1 MCKWRGKYSA
11 TAQLLKGGGE
21 MKNLNRYGYVFIA
34 PFWIIFLV
42 FSIYPVLLT
51 FYYSFTNYSG
61 SGEAQVVGLANYKRL
76 LTDTYFVEAFFNT
89 WKIWGVNF
97 ALQIGLALILAMIF
111 SDMRMKLKGL
121 AFFRSI
127 FYLPNLITIS
137 SVALLFGI
145 LLDWQH
151 GSLNMMLLKLGI
163 ISDPINWLNE
173 PTTAQLS
180 VSLILTWMWFGHSFI
195 VVMAGVSGISKD
207 YYEAALI
214 DGANRWQT
222 FSKITIPLLK
232 PILLYIMI
240 TSLIGGLQLFDLPM
254 LLTDGIGSP
263 DGSLNTM
270 VLYLYNQAFKYN
282 NYGYAAAVAYGLFV
296 ITLIFSAFIFKGMYG
311 KERKQPRQ
319 V

>member
-1 MCKWRGKYSA
+1 
-11 TAQLLKGGGE
+11 
-21 MKNLNRYGYVFIA
+21 MKKVDRYGYLFIA
-34 PFWIIFLV
+34 PFWIIFLI
-42 FSIYPVLLT
+42 FSIYPVALT

-61 SGEAQVVGLANYKRL
+61 SGTAEVVGLANYTRL
-76 LTDTYFVEAFFNT
+76 LTDSYFVEAFFNT
-89 WKIWGVNF
+89 WKIWGINF
-97 ALQIGLALILAMIF
+97 ALQIGLALVLALIF

-151 GSLNMMLLKLGI
+151 GSLNMILLNIGL
-163 ISDPINWLNE
+163 ISEPINWLNE
-173 PTTAQLS
+173 PATAQLS

-222 FSKITIPLLK
+222 FTKITVPLLK

-270 VLYLYNQAFKYN
+270 VLYLYNQAFKFN
-282 NYGYAAAVAYGLFV
+282 NYGYASAVAYGLFV
-296 ITLIFSAFIFKGMYG
+296 ITLIFSAIVFKGMYG
-311 KERKQPRQ
+311 NERKQARK

>member
-1 MCKWRGKYSA
+1 
-11 TAQLLKGGGE
+11 
-21 MKNLNRYGYVFIA
+21 MKKVDRYGYLFIA
-34 PFWIIFLV
+34 PFWIIFLI
-42 FSIYPVLLT
+42 FSIYPVALT
-51 FYYSFTNYSG
+51 FYYSFTNYTG
-61 SGEAQVVGLANYKRL
+61 SGTAEVVGLANYTRL
-76 LTDTYFVEAFFNT
+76 LTDSYFVEAFFNT
-89 WKIWGVNF
+89 WKIWGINF
-97 ALQIGLALILAMIF
+97 VLQIGLALVLALIF
-111 SDMRMKLKGL
+111 SDMRMKLRGL

-151 GSLNMMLLKLGI
+151 GSLNMILLNIGL
-163 ISDPINWLNE
+163 ISEPINWLNE
-173 PTTAQLS
+173 PATAQLS

-222 FSKITIPLLK
+222 FTKITIPLLK

-270 VLYLYNQAFKYN
+270 VLYLYNQAFKFN
-282 NYGYAAAVAYGLFV
+282 NYGYASAVAYGLFV
-296 ITLIFSAFIFKGMYG
+296 ITLIFSAIVFKGMYG
-311 KERKQPRQ
+311 NERKQARK

>member
-1 MCKWRGKYSA
+1 
-11 TAQLLKGGGE
+11 
-21 MKNLNRYGYVFIA
+21 MKKVDRFGYLFIA
-34 PFWIIFLV
+34 PFWIIFLI
-42 FSIYPVLLT
+42 FSIYPVALT

-61 SGEAQVVGLANYKRL
+61 SGTAEVIGLANYTRL
-76 LTDTYFVEAFFNT
+76 LTDSYFVEAFINT
-89 WKIWGVNF
+89 WKIWGINF
-97 ALQIGLALILAMIF
+97 VLQIGLALVLALIF
-111 SDMRMKLKGL
+111 SDMRMKLRGL

-151 GSLNMMLLKLGI
+151 GSLNMILLNIGL
-163 ISDPINWLNE
+163 ISEPINWLNE
-173 PTTAQLS
+173 PATAQLS

-222 FSKITIPLLK
+222 FTRITIPLLK

-270 VLYLYNQAFKYN
+270 VLYLYNQAFKFN
-282 NYGYAAAVAYGLFV
+282 NYGYASAVAYGLFV
-296 ITLIFSAFIFKGMYG
+296 ITLIFSAIVFKGMYG
-311 KERKQPRQ
+311 NERKQARK

>member
-1 MCKWRGKYSA
+1 MSPPLKIEKEGRGMNKV
-11 TAQLLKGGGE
+11 
-21 MKNLNRYGYVFIA
+21 NRYGYLFIA
-34 PFWIIFLV
+34 PFWIVFLI
-42 FSIYPVLLT
+42 FSIYPVGLT
-51 FYYSFTNYSG
+51 FYYSFTNYTG
-61 SGEAQVVGLANYKRL
+61 SGTPDVVGLTNYTRL
-76 LTDTYFVEAFFNT
+76 FTDQYFVEAFFNT

-97 ALQIGLALILAMIF
+97 VLQIGIALLLAAIF
-111 SDMRMKLKGL
+111 SDMRVKMKGL

-151 GSLNMMLLKLGI
+151 GSLNMVLMSLGI
-163 ISDPINWLNE
+163 ISEPINWLNN

-195 VVMAGVSGISKD
+195 VVMAGVSGISRD

-222 FSKITIPLLK
+222 FTKITLPLLK

-254 LLTDGIGSP
+254 LLTDGVGSP
-263 DGSLNTM
+263 DGALNTM

-282 NYGYAAAVAYGLFV
+282 NYGYASAVAYGLFI
-296 ITLIFSAFIFKGMYG
+296 ITVIFSIFVFKGMYG
-311 KERKQPRQ
+311 SQNKKEKQ

>member
-1 MCKWRGKYSA
+1 VSPALKIEKEGRGMNKV
-11 TAQLLKGGGE
+11 
-21 MKNLNRYGYVFIA
+21 NRYGYLFIA
-34 PFWIIFLV
+34 PFWIVFLI
-42 FSIYPVLLT
+42 FSIYPVGLT
-51 FYYSFTNYSG
+51 FYYSFTNYTG
-61 SGEAQVVGLANYKRL
+61 SGTPDVVGLTNYTRL
-76 LTDTYFVEAFFNT
+76 FTDQYFVEAFFNT

-97 ALQIGLALILAMIF
+97 VLQIGIALLLAAIF
-111 SDMRMKLKGL
+111 SDMRVKMKGL

-151 GSLNMMLLKLGI
+151 GSLNMVLMSLGI
-163 ISDPINWLNE
+163 ISEPINWLNN

-195 VVMAGVSGISKD
+195 VVMAGVSGISRD

-222 FSKITIPLLK
+222 FTKITLPLLK

-254 LLTDGIGSP
+254 LLTDGVGSP
-263 DGSLNTM
+263 DGALNTM

-282 NYGYAAAVAYGLFV
+282 NYGYASAVAYGLFI
-296 ITLIFSAFIFKGMYG
+296 ITVIFSIFVFKGMYG
-311 KERKQPRQ
+311 NQNKKEKQ

>member
-1 MCKWRGKYSA
+1 
-11 TAQLLKGGGE
+11 

-61 SGEAQVVGLANYKRL
+61 SGEAEVVGLANYKRL

>member
-1 MCKWRGKYSA
+1 
-11 TAQLLKGGGE
+11 
-21 MKNLNRYGYVFIA
+21 MKKVDRYGYLFIA
-34 PFWIIFLV
+34 PFWIIFLI
-42 FSIYPVLLT
+42 FSIYPVALT

-61 SGEAQVVGLANYKRL
+61 SGTAEVIGLANYTRL
-76 LTDTYFVEAFFNT
+76 LTDSYFVEAFFNT
-89 WKIWGVNF
+89 WKIWGINF
-97 ALQIGLALILAMIF
+97 VLQIGLALVLALIF

-151 GSLNMMLLKLGI
+151 GSLNMILLNIGL
-163 ISDPINWLNE
+163 ISEPINWLNE
-173 PTTAQLS
+173 PATAQLS

-222 FSKITIPLLK
+222 FTKITIPLLK

-270 VLYLYNQAFKYN
+270 VLYLYNQAFKFN
-282 NYGYAAAVAYGLFV
+282 NYGYASAVAYGLFV
-296 ITLIFSAFIFKGMYG
+296 ITLIFSAIVFKGMYG
-311 KERKQPRQ
+311 NERKQARK

>member
-1 MCKWRGKYSA
+1 
-11 TAQLLKGGGE
+11 

-151 GSLNMMLLKLGI
+151 GSLNMMLMKLGI

>member
-1 MCKWRGKYSA
+1 
-11 TAQLLKGGGE
+11 
-21 MKNLNRYGYVFIA
+21 MKKVDRFGYLFIA
-34 PFWIIFLV
+34 PFWIIFLI
-42 FSIYPVLLT
+42 FSIYPVALT

-61 SGEAQVVGLANYKRL
+61 SGTAEVIGLANYTRL
-76 LTDTYFVEAFFNT
+76 LTDSYFVEAFFNT
-89 WKIWGVNF
+89 WKIWGINF
-97 ALQIGLALILAMIF
+97 ALQIGLALVLALIF
-111 SDMRMKLKGL
+111 SDMRMKLRGL

-151 GSLNMMLLKLGI
+151 GSLNMLLLNIGL
-163 ISDPINWLNE
+163 ISEPINWLNE
-173 PTTAQLS
+173 PATAQLS

-222 FSKITIPLLK
+222 FTKITIPLLK

-270 VLYLYNQAFKYN
+270 VLYLYNQAFKFN
-282 NYGYAAAVAYGLFV
+282 NYGYASAVAYGLFV
-296 ITLIFSAFIFKGMYG
+296 ITLIFSAIVFKGMYG
-311 KERKQPRQ
+311 NERKQARK

>member
-1 MCKWRGKYSA
+1 MNKV
-11 TAQLLKGGGE
+11 
-21 MKNLNRYGYVFIA
+21 NRYGYLFIA
-34 PFWIIFLV
+34 PFWIVFLI
-42 FSIYPVLLT
+42 FSIYPVGLT
-51 FYYSFTNYSG
+51 FYYSFTNYTG
-61 SGEAQVVGLANYKRL
+61 SGTPDVVGLTNYTRL
-76 LTDTYFVEAFFNT
+76 FTDQYFVEAFFNT

-97 ALQIGLALILAMIF
+97 VLQIGIALLLAAIF
-111 SDMRMKLKGL
+111 SDMRVKMKGL

-127 FYLPNLITIS
+127 FHLPNLITIS

-151 GSLNMMLLKLGI
+151 GSLNMVLMSLGI
-163 ISDPINWLNE
+163 ISEPINWLNN

-195 VVMAGVSGISKD
+195 VVMAGVSGISRD

-222 FSKITIPLLK
+222 FTKITLPLLK

-254 LLTDGIGSP
+254 LLTDGVGSP
-263 DGSLNTM
+263 DGALNTM

-282 NYGYAAAVAYGLFV
+282 NYGYASAVAYGLFI
-296 ITLIFSAFIFKGMYG
+296 ITVIFSIFVFKGMYG
-311 KERKQPRQ
+311 SQNKKEKQ

>member
-1 MCKWRGKYSA
+1 VAGNISSPLA
-11 TAQLLKGGGE
+11 NLLKGGGE
-21 MKNLNRYGYVFIA
+21 MKNLNRYGYFFIA
-34 PFWIIFLV
+34 PFWLVFLV
-42 FSIYPVLLT
+42 FSIYPVALT
-51 FYYSFTNYSG
+51 FYYSFTNYTG
-61 SGEAQVVGLANYKRL
+61 SGEAQLVGLANYKRL

-97 ALQIGLALILAMIF
+97 VLQMGLALILAMIF
-111 SDMRMKLKGL
+111 SDMRVKLKGI
-121 AFFRSI
+121 AFFRAI

-151 GSLNMMLLKLGI
+151 GSLNMMLMKLGI

-173 PTTAQLS
+173 PTSAQLS
-180 VSLILTWMWFGHSFI
+180 ISLILTWMWFGHSFI

>member
-1 MCKWRGKYSA
+1 
-11 TAQLLKGGGE
+11 

>member
-1 MCKWRGKYSA
+1 
-11 TAQLLKGGGE
+11 
-21 MKNLNRYGYVFIA
+21 MKNLNRYGYFFIA
-34 PFWIIFLV
+34 PFWLVFLV
-42 FSIYPVLLT
+42 FSIYPVALT
-51 FYYSFTNYSG
+51 FYYSFTNYTG
-61 SGEAQVVGLANYKRL
+61 SGEAQLVGLANYKRL

-97 ALQIGLALILAMIF
+97 ALQMGLALILAMIF
-111 SDMRMKLKGL
+111 SDMRVKLKGI
-121 AFFRSI
+121 AFFRAI

-151 GSLNMMLLKLGI
+151 GSLNMMLMKLGI

-173 PTTAQLS
+173 PTSAQLS

>member
-1 MCKWRGKYSA
+1 
-11 TAQLLKGGGE
+11 
-21 MKNLNRYGYVFIA
+21 MKKVDRYGYLFIA
-34 PFWIIFLV
+34 PFWIIFLI
-42 FSIYPVLLT
+42 FSIYPVALT

-61 SGEAQVVGLANYKRL
+61 SGTAEVVGLANYTRL
-76 LTDTYFVEAFFNT
+76 LTDSYFVEAFFNT
-89 WKIWGVNF
+89 WKIWGINF
-97 ALQIGLALILAMIF
+97 ALQIGLALVLALIF
-111 SDMRMKLKGL
+111 SDMRMKLRGL

-151 GSLNMMLLKLGI
+151 GSLNMILLNIGL
-163 ISDPINWLNE
+163 ISEPINWLNE
-173 PTTAQLS
+173 PATAQLS

-222 FSKITIPLLK
+222 FTKITIPLLK

-270 VLYLYNQAFKYN
+270 VLYLYNQAFKFN
-282 NYGYAAAVAYGLFV
+282 NYGYASAVAYGLFV
-296 ITLIFSAFIFKGMYG
+296 ITLIFSAIVFKGMYG
-311 KERKQPRQ
+311 NERKQARK

>member
-1 MCKWRGKYSA
+1 MAGNISSPLAY
-11 TAQLLKGGGE
+11 LLKGGGE
-21 MKNLNRYGYVFIA
+21 MKNLNRYGYFFIA
-34 PFWIIFLV
+34 PFWLVFLV
-42 FSIYPVLLT
+42 FSIYPVALT
-51 FYYSFTNYSG
+51 FYYSFTNYTG
-61 SGEAQVVGLANYKRL
+61 SGEAQLVGLANYKRL

-97 ALQIGLALILAMIF
+97 ALQMGLALILAMIF
-111 SDMRMKLKGL
+111 SDMRIKLKGI

-151 GSLNMMLLKLGI
+151 GSLNMMLMKLGI

-173 PTTAQLS
+173 PTSAQLS

>member
-1 MCKWRGKYSA
+1 MCKWQGKCSA

>member
-1 MCKWRGKYSA
+1 
-11 TAQLLKGGGE
+11 
-21 MKNLNRYGYVFIA
+21 MKNLNRYGYFFIA
-34 PFWIIFLV
+34 PFWLVFLV
-42 FSIYPVLLT
+42 FSIYPVALT
-51 FYYSFTNYSG
+51 FYYSFTNYTG
-61 SGEAQVVGLANYKRL
+61 SGTAEVVGLANYTRL
-76 LTDTYFVEAFFNT
+76 LTDSFFVQAFVNT
-89 WKIWGVNF
+89 LKIWGINF
-97 ALQIGLALILAMIF
+97 ALQMGLALILAAIF
-111 SDMRMKLKGL
+111 SDMRLKMKGQS
-121 AFFRSI
+121 FFRAI
-127 FYLPNLITIS
+127 FYLPNLITVS

-151 GSLNMMLLKLGI
+151 GSLNVVLMNLGL

-173 PTTAQLS
+173 PATAQIS

-195 VVMAGVSGISKD
+195 VIMAGISGISTD
-207 YYEAALI
+207 YFEAALI

-222 FSKITIPLLK
+222 LVSITLPLLK

-254 LLTDGIGSP
+254 LITDGIGSP

-282 NYGYAAAVAYGLFV
+282 NYGYASAVAYGLFI
-296 ITLIFSAFIFKGMYG
+296 ITVIFSAVVFRSMYSS
-311 KERKQPRQ
+311 ERKQARQ

>member
-1 MCKWRGKYSA
+1 
-11 TAQLLKGGGE
+11 
-21 MKNLNRYGYVFIA
+21 MKNVNKYGYFFIA
-34 PFWIIFLV
+34 PFWIIFLI
-42 FSIYPVLLT
+42 FSIYPVALT
-51 FYYSFTNYSG
+51 FYYSFTNYTG
-61 SGEAQVVGLANYKRL
+61 SGVAEVVGIANYKRL
-76 LTDTYFVEAFFNT
+76 FTDTYFVEAFFNT

-97 ALQIGLALILAMIF
+97 ILQIGLALILALIF
-111 SDMRMKLKGL
+111 SDMRMKMRGL

-151 GSLNMMLLKLGI
+151 GSLNMILLKIGL
-163 ISDPINWLNE
+163 ISEPINWLNE
-173 PTTAQLS
+173 PATAQLS

-222 FSKITIPLLK
+222 FTKITLPLLK

-282 NYGYAAAVAYGLFV
+282 NYGYASAVAYGLFV
-296 ITLIFSAFIFKGMYG
+296 ITLIFSAVVFKGMYG
-311 KERKQPRQ
+311 KERKQARQ

>member
-1 MCKWRGKYSA
+1 MAGECSA

>member
-1 MCKWRGKYSA
+1 
-11 TAQLLKGGGE
+11 
-21 MKNLNRYGYVFIA
+21 MKKVDRYGYLFIA
-34 PFWIIFLV
+34 PFWIIFLI
-42 FSIYPVLLT
+42 FSIYPVALT

-61 SGEAQVVGLANYKRL
+61 SGTAEVVGLANYTRL
-76 LTDTYFVEAFFNT
+76 LTDSYFVEAFFNT

-97 ALQIGLALILAMIF
+97 ALQIGLALILALIF

-151 GSLNMMLLKLGI
+151 GSLNMILLNIGL
-163 ISDPINWLNE
+163 ISEPINWLNE
-173 PTTAQLS
+173 PATAQLS

-222 FSKITIPLLK
+222 FTKITIPLLK

-270 VLYLYNQAFKYN
+270 VLYLYNQAFKFN
-282 NYGYAAAVAYGLFV
+282 NYGYASAVAYGLFV
-296 ITLIFSAFIFKGMYG
+296 ITLIFSAIVFKGMYG
-311 KERKQPRQ
+311 NERKQARK

>member
-1 MCKWRGKYSA
+1 
-11 TAQLLKGGGE
+11 
-21 MKNLNRYGYVFIA
+21 MKKLDRYGYVFIA
-34 PFWIIFLV
+34 PFWIIFLI
-42 FSIYPVLLT
+42 FSIYPVALT
-51 FYYSFTNYSG
+51 FYYSFTNYTG
-61 SGEAQVVGLANYKRL
+61 SGVAEVVGLANYTRL
-76 LTDTYFVEAFFNT
+76 LTDSYFLEAFVNT

-97 ALQIGLALILAMIF
+97 VLQIGLALLLAMIF
-111 SDMRMKLKGL
+111 SDMRIKLKGL
-121 AFFRSI
+121 SFFRSA
-127 FYLPNLITIS
+127 FFLPNLITIS

-151 GSLNMMLLKLGI
+151 GSLNMMLLKLGL
-163 ISDPINWLNE
+163 ISEPINWLNE

-195 VVMAGVSGISKD
+195 VVMAGVSGISRD

-222 FSKITIPLLK
+222 FISITLPLLK

-254 LLTDGIGSP
+254 LLTDGVGSP

-282 NYGYAAAVAYGLFV
+282 NYGYASAVAYGLFV
-296 ITLIFSAFIFKGMYG
+296 ITLLFSAIVFKGMF
-311 KERKQPRQ
+311 KNERRKPGQ

>member
-1 MCKWRGKYSA
+1 
-11 TAQLLKGGGE
+11 
-21 MKNLNRYGYVFIA
+21 MKKVDRFGYLFIA
-34 PFWIIFLV
+34 PFWIIFLI
-42 FSIYPVLLT
+42 FSIYPVALT

-61 SGEAQVVGLANYKRL
+61 SGTAEVIGLANYTRL
-76 LTDTYFVEAFFNT
+76 LTDSYFVEAFFNT
-89 WKIWGVNF
+89 WKIWGINF
-97 ALQIGLALILAMIF
+97 ALQIGLALVLALIF
-111 SDMRMKLKGL
+111 SDMRMKLRGL

-151 GSLNMMLLKLGI
+151 GSLNMILLNIGL
-163 ISDPINWLNE
+163 ISEPINWLNE
-173 PTTAQLS
+173 PATAQLS

-222 FSKITIPLLK
+222 FTKITIPLLK

-270 VLYLYNQAFKYN
+270 VLYLYNQAFKFN
-282 NYGYAAAVAYGLFV
+282 NYGYASAVAYGLFV
-296 ITLIFSAFIFKGMYG
+296 ITLIFSAIVFKGMYG
-311 KERKQPRQ
+311 NERKQARK

>member
-1 MCKWRGKYSA
+1 
-11 TAQLLKGGGE
+11 
-21 MKNLNRYGYVFIA
+21 MKNVNRFGYLFIA
-34 PFWIIFLV
+34 PFWIIFLI
-42 FSIYPVLLT
+42 FSIYPVALT

-61 SGEAQVVGLANYKRL
+61 SGPAEVVGLANYKRL
-76 LTDTYFVEAFFNT
+76 LTDSYFVEAFFNT
-89 WKIWGVNF
+89 WKIWGINF
-97 ALQIGLALILAMIF
+97 ALQIGLALVLALIF
-111 SDMRMKLKGL
+111 SDMRIKMRGL

-151 GSLNMMLLKLGI
+151 GSLNMILLKIGL
-163 ISDPINWLNE
+163 ISEPINWLNE
-173 PTTAQLS
+173 PATAQLS

-222 FSKITIPLLK
+222 FTKITIPLLK

-282 NYGYAAAVAYGLFV
+282 NYGYASAVAYGLFI
-296 ITLIFSAFIFKGMYG
+296 ITLIFSAMVFKGMYRN
-311 KERKQPRQ
+311 ERKPRQ

>member
-1 MCKWRGKYSA
+1 
-11 TAQLLKGGGE
+11 
-21 MKNLNRYGYVFIA
+21 MKKVDRFGYLFIA
-34 PFWIIFLV
+34 PFWIIFLI
-42 FSIYPVLLT
+42 FSIYPVALT

-61 SGEAQVVGLANYKRL
+61 SGTAEVVGLANYTRL
-76 LTDTYFVEAFFNT
+76 LTDSYFVEAFFNT

-97 ALQIGLALILAMIF
+97 ALQIGLALVLALIF

-151 GSLNMMLLKLGI
+151 GSLNMILLNIGL
-163 ISDPINWLNE
+163 ISEPINWLNE

-222 FSKITIPLLK
+222 FTKITVPLLK

-270 VLYLYNQAFKYN
+270 VLYLYNQAFKFN
-282 NYGYAAAVAYGLFV
+282 NYGYASAVAYGLFV
-296 ITLIFSAFIFKGMYG
+296 ITLIFSAIVFKGMYG
-311 KERKQPRQ
+311 NERKQARK